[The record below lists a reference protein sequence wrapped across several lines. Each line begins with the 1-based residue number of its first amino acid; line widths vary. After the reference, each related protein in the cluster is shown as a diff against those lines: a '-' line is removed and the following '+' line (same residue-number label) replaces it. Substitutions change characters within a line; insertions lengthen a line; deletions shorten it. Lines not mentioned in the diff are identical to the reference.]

1 MEDKMKKASW
11 KRKIKKACR
20 DAGTYK
26 PFFDLTIETL
36 ATVMETRDNAQEKFE
51 EMGCETVVA
60 YTNKN
65 GSTNLV
71 KNPALLIVMDC
82 HTQALAYWKELGLTS
97 KSYKQMTGKL
107 DAMERGGGL
116 DDVLNDLGL

>member
-1 MEDKMKKASW
+1 MKKAGW
-11 KRKIKKACR
+11 KRKIKKACKE
-20 DAGTYK
+20 AGTYK

-36 ATVMETRDNAQEKFE
+36 ATVMEMRDTAQEKFE
-51 EMGCETVVA
+51 EMGGETVVE

-65 GSTNLV
+65 GSTNHV
-71 KNPALLIVMDC
+71 KNPALLVVMDC
-82 HTQALAYWKELGLTS
+82 HTQALSYWRELGLTS

-107 DAMERGGGL
+107 DVLDKSSGL